1 MSNAS
6 ETEGTV
12 NDYEKFVEACEK
24 LELEIDG
31 MDSPGDEDIEL
42 RLQEA
47 LLSLIEARNLAES
60 RV

>member
-1 MSNAS
+1 M
-6 ETEGTV
+6 